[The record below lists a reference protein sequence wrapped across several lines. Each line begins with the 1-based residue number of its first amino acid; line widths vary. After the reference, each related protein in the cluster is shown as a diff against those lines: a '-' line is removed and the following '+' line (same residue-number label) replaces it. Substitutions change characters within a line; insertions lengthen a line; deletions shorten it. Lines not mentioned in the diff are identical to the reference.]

1 MQGNAIEHVEVEPL
15 EELFGDVEETE
26 AEALE
31 RLGENDF
38 AETPHDRLGRVDSAS
53 PLLGA
58 ATER

>member
-31 RLGENDF
+31 RLGEDDF
-38 AETPHDRLGRVDSAS
+38 AETPQAIGSVVWTVRLRC
-53 PLLGA
+53 
-58 ATER
+58 